1 MDTTTTSSPERPAD
15 PREVLGRYLEIV
27 RRGDATALRDCFA
40 PDATWLLRGD
50 LPIAG
55 DWRGRDT
62 IVDEFLAA
70 ALGFYEPGSI
80 ELIPTGM
87 VAEGDRVV
95 LEWIS
100 RARTRA
106 GAPYEN
112 HCIGVFTVREGRIQ
126 AVREYMDTL
135 YAHRVAFSR
144 RPGEGMR

>member
-1 MDTTTTSSPERPAD
+1 MDITTESPTPRPTD
-15 PREVLGRYLEIV
+15 PREVMSRYLETV
-27 RRGDATALRDCFA
+27 RRGDAAALRDCFA

-55 DWRGRDT
+55 EWRGRDA

-70 ALGFYEPGSI
+70 ALGFYEPGTI
-80 ELIPTGM
+80 ELLPTGT
-87 VAEGDRVV
+87 VVEGDRVV

-100 RARTRA
+100 RARTRG

-135 YAHRVAFSR
+135 YAHRVAFSG
-144 RPGEGMR
+144 RPGTA